1 MNNLNIN
8 ELKNIVSY
16 IIDNNDTLRKEGKKT
31 TAVEV
36 IGESGIGK
44 TSSII
49 QIAQE
54 RGMDMVKLSMT
65 QIEELGD

>member
-1 MNNLNIN
+1 MDSLNIN
-8 ELKNIVSY
+8 ELKNIISY
-16 IIDNNDTLRKEGKKT
+16 IIDNNNTLREEGKKT

-44 TSSII
+44 TSAIM
-49 QIAQE
+49 QIAKE
-54 RGMDMVKLSMT
+54 RGMDMVKLNMT